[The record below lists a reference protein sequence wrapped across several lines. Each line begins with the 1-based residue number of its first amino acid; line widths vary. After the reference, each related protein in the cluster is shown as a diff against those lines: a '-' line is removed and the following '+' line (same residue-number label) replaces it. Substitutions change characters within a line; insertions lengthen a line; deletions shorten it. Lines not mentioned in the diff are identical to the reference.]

1 MKLRSM
7 LLVTIVILIFGTLLM
22 AQPLQLAFWG
32 GWTGPDGNVM
42 RQLVTEYNGSHP
54 DVHVTLTTMQ
64 WTSLFTKFLVASRG
78 GQSPNILAMHG
89 PDVPEFTSYGLLT
102 PIGNIIKE
110 ANFTSSQFAPAA
122 WNGTFYEGKQYAF
135 PLDLH
140 MNAIYYN
147 KKLFEKAGITPPT
160 GWITGK
166 EFLNMAVKLTNDK
179 VGKHPGETGFDSNN
193 IVQYGIALYSL
204 NWHGFLEWY
213 ELLRQQGYNFLN
225 PSMNK
230 VNYSLE
236 AGQKAWSWLQDMFFK
251 YHVAPIGEN
260 SPLQDFLIGK
270 TAMLEDGPWEM
281 PAMMDQKDLEW
292 GTFPVPQVFKYK
304 AVWGSGHVLTIPIH
318 QDKEH
323 MKAAENFVIWLIKHS
338 DKWALSGNIPA
349 YNSARKFAYSLPG
362 RNGFLKSAEYV
373 SMLPRIPKESQVF
386 SSASVSPIV
395 VAGQNILV
403 RNKNIMSVMKWMNQQ
418 IDMIFSQ

>member
-1 MKLRSM
+1 MKFKSVLF
-7 LLVTIVILIFGTLLM
+7 VAIAILILGTFSM
-22 AQPLQLAFWG
+22 AQPLRLVFWG

-42 RQLVTEYNGSHP
+42 RQLVSEYNSTHP
-54 DVHVTLTTMQ
+54 NVVVSLTTMQ
-64 WTSLFTKFLVASRG
+64 WTPLFTKFLVSSRG

-89 PDVPEFTSYGLLT
+89 PDVPEFASYGLLT
-102 PIGNIIKE
+102 PIGNIIKGAGFE
-110 ANFTSSQFAPAA
+110 ASQFAPAA
-122 WNGTFYEGKQYAF
+122 WNGTFYKGKQYAF

-147 KKLFEKAGITPPT
+147 QKLFEKAGITPPK

-166 EFLNMAVKLTNDK
+166 EFLDMAIKLTVDK
-179 VGKHPGETGFDSNN
+179 NGKHPNQAGFDPNN
-193 IVQYGIALYSL
+193 VVQYGIALYSL
-204 NWHGFLEWY
+204 NWHGFLQWY

-225 PSMNK
+225 SSMNE
-230 VNYSLE
+230 VGYPLN
-236 AGQKAWSWLQDMFFK
+236 AGQKAWSWLQDLFFK
-251 YHVAPIGEN
+251 YHVAPVGAN
-260 SPLQDFLIGK
+260 SPLKDFLIGK

-281 PAMMDQKDLEW
+281 PAMEAQKGLKW
-292 GTFPVPQVFKYK
+292 STFPVPQVFKYK
-304 AVWGSGHVLTIPIH
+304 AVWGSGHVLTIPVR

-323 MKAAENFVIWLIKHS
+323 MKAAEEFVTWLLKHS

-362 RNGFLKSAEYV
+362 RAGFLAEAPYV
-373 SMLPRIPKESQVF
+373 AMLPRIPKESQVF

-403 RNKNIMSVMKWMNQQ
+403 RDKTILPVMKWMNEQ
-418 IDMIFSQ
+418 INAIFNR